1 MTSERLRFVAARSG
15 HINVEVDG
23 APYHS
28 PYNPQREAQKFYG
41 SYAIEKADIIV
52 HFGWGLGYA
61 DDVLVDRIKPSA
73 RVVVLEP
80 DQDLFKESL
89 RQRETRKVFQ
99 DSRFKFVVGPSVCQ
113 FFDEWPF
120 EGCQETD
127 EFLWLVWPA
136 AFQRHQEIVES
147 LRQNFTTRLRD
158 RAGNLLTHFKNGKLY
173 FENVVSNFE
182 YLGDADA
189 GSLFGRFS
197 GVPLVVVSAG
207 PSLDRNIRDL
217 RAAGNRCFILA
228 VDTALRPL
236 LAAGVLPH
244 GVIIADPTELNASHI
259 AGIVPESTYL
269 IAEQAVHSS
278 ALRSASRRFLFGLGL
293 FPDSL
298 FAKFGLAKS
307 SLQVWGSVATAALD
321 LACKMGANPVIFA
334 GQDFA
339 YSWNRDYASNTIFD
353 GNAFDAAVTGTHR
366 MIDVWGQEVRT
377 RENLVAYRD
386 FFIRKIRQT
395 PGVHFI
401 NATEGGILT
410 EGVEILSL
418 RDALHQYC
426 QERLA
431 LRFPSTRPKSDVNI
445 DDRALAALL
454 HLSEVFQSRSDACNC
469 LAGFLELVAKE
480 ALLRQDDESV
490 NRSILWG
497 WRICEEL
504 HRTHAE
510 GRVAPAHRGHS
521 RAGVDV

>member
-1 MTSERLRFVAARSG
+1 MTSERLRFATARSG
-15 HINVEVDG
+15 HMNVEVDG

-41 SYAIEKADIIV
+41 TYAIENADIIV

-61 DDVLVDRIKPSA
+61 EDVLIDRIKPSA

-80 DQDLFKESL
+80 DQELFKESL

-120 EGCQETD
+120 AGCQETD

-136 AFQRHQEIVES
+136 AFQRHRTLVES

-158 RAGNLLTHFKNGKLY
+158 RAGNLLTHLKNGKLY
-173 FENVVSNFE
+173 FENVLSNFE

-197 GVPLVVVSAG
+197 GVPLVIVSAG
-207 PSLDRNIRDL
+207 PSLDRNIHDL
-217 RAAGNRCFILA
+217 RGAEDRCFILA

-244 GVIIADPTELNASHI
+244 AVIIADPTELNAGHI

-298 FAKFGLAKS
+298 FAKFGLARS
-307 SLQVWGSVATAALD
+307 PLQVWGSVATAALD
-321 LACKMGANPVIFA
+321 LACRIGANPVIFA

-339 YSWNRDYASNTIFD
+339 YSWDRDYASNTIFE
-353 GNAFDAAVTGTHR
+353 GNAFDVAVNGTHR
-366 MIDVWGQEVRT
+366 MIDVWGQSVRT
-377 RENLVAYRD
+377 SENLIAYRD
-386 FFIRKIRQT
+386 FFMRKIRQT
-395 PGVHFI
+395 PEVHFV

-426 QERLA
+426 QRKLS
-431 LRFPSTRPKSDVNI
+431 LRFPSPVPRSAGNSDG
-445 DDRALAALL
+445 RALNALS
-454 HLSEVFQSRSDACNC
+454 HLSEVLQSRSNDCDC
-469 LAGFLELVAKE
+469 LAGFLELAAKE
-480 ALLRQDDESV
+480 ALLRQDDEAV
-490 NRSILWG
+490 NRSILWAG
-497 WRICEEL
+497 RICEEL
-504 HRTHAE
+504 LRTHAE
-510 GRVAPAHRGHS
+510 GRAASAHRGYS
-521 RAGVDV
+521 RTGVDV